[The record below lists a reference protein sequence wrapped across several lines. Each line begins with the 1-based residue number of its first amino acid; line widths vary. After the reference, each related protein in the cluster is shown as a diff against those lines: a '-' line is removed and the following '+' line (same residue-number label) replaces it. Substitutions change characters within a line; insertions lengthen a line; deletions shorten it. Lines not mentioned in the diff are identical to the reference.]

1 MLEANSSKPIYIQIA
16 DWLENEILEGTL
28 AAHDKV
34 HSQYQLAEIF
44 NVNPATAGKGI
55 TLLLEKEIV
64 YKKRGLGT
72 FVSEEG
78 RQKLRTERTEERLQH
93 KIDALLEEAK
103 RLKIDY
109 QALLQLIEKAYAAQ
123 GGEEN

>member
-55 TLLLEKEIV
+55 TLLLEKAIV
-64 YKKRGLGT
+64 YKRRGLGT
-72 FVSEEG
+72 FVSEEAHK
-78 RQKLRTERTEERLQH
+78 KLLAERIEKRLQN
-93 KIDALLEEAK
+93 KINTLLEEAK
-103 RLKIDY
+103 RLQIDY
-109 QALLQLIEKAYAAQ
+109 EELLQLIEKAYTAQ
-123 GGEEN
+123 GGEKN